1 MLMKSLE
8 RLEETLDLE
17 TAALLSRD
25 LRNLDEFN
33 RRKSQ
38 SLLEISR
45 MVRSAEAIAME
56 GSAAKQFER
65 LKTKLE
71 RNQEIL
77 QRHMRAVQEISVLIS
92 GAIQAA
98 ESDST
103 YSAHVMH
110 GAYGA

>member
-25 LRNLDEFN
+25 LKNLDEFN

-38 SLLEISR
+38 SLLEITR
-45 MVRSAEAIAME
+45 MVRSVETAPLDGVAV
-56 GSAAKQFER
+56 KKFER
-65 LKTKLE
+65 LKAKLE

-77 QRHMRAVQEISVLIS
+77 QRHMRAVQEISSIVS

-103 YSAHVMH
+103 YSAEVVR
-110 GAYGA
+110 GSYGA